1 MSARLVTDELL
12 DRLRGGR
19 YRFLVVNFA
28 NPDMVGHTGVFPAT
42 VKAVEVVDAML
53 GRIADAVLPA
63 HGILAITA
71 DHGNA
76 ELKVDQASGAPLT
89 AHTTSPVP
97 FILAGDDGVKALR
110 GGGKLGDVAPTLLRV
125 VGLAPPAEMTG
136 DDLTAVTS
144 PSPARAG

>member
-1 MSARLVTDELL
+1 
-12 DRLRGGR
+12 
-19 YRFLVVNFA
+19 
-28 NPDMVGHTGVFPAT
+28 
-42 VKAVEVVDAML
+42 VEVVDAML

-76 ELKVDQASGAPLT
+76 ELKVDASGAPLT

-97 FILAGDDGVKALR
+97 FVLAGDDGVTRLR
-110 GGGKLGDVAPTLLRV
+110 DGGKLGDVAPTLLRV
-125 VGLAPPAEMTG
+125 VGLTPPAEMTG
-136 DDLTAVTS
+136 DDLTALTS